1 MPKYELSDTING
13 MVSPDYKE
21 RFIAEYVQTKVRFHK
36 LHSFI
41 GKIKYAKYAG
51 QEEPKHDCPT
61 ELLEKQLLTM
71 GLYLTLLEVRAEKF
85 ENIKLPVVE
94 EFAPKA
100 NEEKEIVKPESKKN
114 PKTSTN
120 SLELF
125 LNNAKVGDII
135 KVKFKDGKEYEIVK
149 YHDGVIGTRDC
160 PFSHVMNED
169 WDKEADWNTCDMK
182 PFIEKWFDDNAPD
195 ELKEL
200 CSVTIPS
207 VTNIFGDK
215 YKGTRYNDDESEIQW
230 DYFKDWHNRV
240 KTILDE
246 SANEEGWWYWT
257 KSKRAGYSVSFVNVY
272 SNGGASNDYAN
283 ITYGVALCFL
293 KK

>member
-41 GKIKYAKYAG
+41 GKIKYAQYAG

-200 CSVTIPS
+200 VALINPRII
-207 VTNIFGDK
+207 VPMH
-215 YKGTRYNDDESEIQW
+215 
-230 DYFKDWHNRV
+230 YFIEENR
-240 KTILDE
+240 
-246 SANEEGWWYWT
+246 S
-257 KSKRAGYSVSFVNVY
+257 GYPDNNMINVY
-272 SNGGASNDYAN
+272 KKLFPNHQYLEGEELDLEQYKDYHGSL
-283 ITYGVALCFL
+283 IF
-293 KK
+293 KKSSQ

>member
-1 MPKYELSDTING
+1 MK
-13 MVSPDYKE
+13 
-21 RFIAEYVQTKVRFHK
+21 
-36 LHSFI
+36 
-41 GKIKYAKYAG
+41 GK
-51 QEEPKHDCPT
+51 T
-61 ELLEKQLLTM
+61 
-71 GLYLTLLEVRAEKF
+71 
-85 ENIKLPVVE
+85 
-94 EFAPKA
+94 
-100 NEEKEIVKPESKKN
+100 NEEIEATRELAINKAKEMLGEDVVVIDSFFKDAPHDARPLWYLGQSFLLLATADVAFFAAGWNEARGCKMEHEACVQYGVKLIEEIEPNNSKKVVH
-114 PKTSTN
+114 TN
-120 SLELF
+120 YSPLKVF
-125 LNNAKVGDII
+125 LNDAAVGDII

-207 VTNIFGDK
+207 ATNIFGDK
-215 YKGTRYNDDESEIQW
+215 YKGTCYNDDESEIQW
-230 DYFKDWHNRV
+230 DYFKDWHNRI
-240 KTILDE
+240 KTILNE

-257 KSKRAGYSVSFVNVY
+257 KSKHTVNADRFVLVGT
-272 SNGGASNDYAN
+272 NGSANNYGAND
-283 ITYGVALCFL
+283 TLGVALCFL